1 MRDKPGG
8 LPSSPQAQQQ
18 HQNVINRVLAARSGN
33 GMALT
38 VAAKLSDKVG
48 PPRLTMKIRELDL
61 DEQRSKP

>member
-1 MRDKPGG
+1 MMHKPGG

-38 VAAKLSDKVG
+38 EAAKLSDKAG
-48 PPRLTMKIRELDL
+48 PPQLAMKIRELDL
-61 DEQRSKP
+61 DEQRNKP